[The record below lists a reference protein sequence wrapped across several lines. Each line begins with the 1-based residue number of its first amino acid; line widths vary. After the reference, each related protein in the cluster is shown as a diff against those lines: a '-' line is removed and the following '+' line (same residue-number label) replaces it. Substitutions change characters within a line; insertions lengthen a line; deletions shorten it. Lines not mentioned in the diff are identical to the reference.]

1 MGCLVPLQVSQL
13 VESLTTFTTIEYRR
27 VAVHCLHVSFHVAK
41 LSERLVADFT
51 RIVLSS
57 AFVRLEARVSYS
69 DGVVFFVFE
78 LDVPPQ

>member
-27 VAVHCLHVSFHVAK
+27 VAVHCLHVSFHVAE
-41 LSERLVADFT
+41 LGESLVAYFT
-51 RIVLSS
+51 WIALPST
-57 AFVRLEARVSYS
+57 FVRLETCISYC

-78 LDVPPQ
+78 LDVPSQ